1 MKKSI
6 FMFLVTVMFTV
17 MFVQSGNA
25 QTTVTIG
32 SGTSPQQFPF
42 RVYFDYTRSAA
53 IYTSAEIA
61 NSGSITHLGWYVSTA
76 SAVSIPVK
84 IYLKT
89 TSSSTLTAGDWTTL
103 ISGATLVY
111 DATRQ
116 FSSTGWN
123 TIDISDFRY
132 SSNNLMVL
140 CEANIGS
147 AVGGGPEFYYSS
159 AANMHEFYQNDG
171 SPPTYGGTVNDMR
184 PNIQLTIAPSGSGTQ
199 ADPYL
204 IATLSNLYW
213 VTQNSSSWAYGKY
226 FKQTANID
234 ASATSFWDSG
244 AGLSPI
250 GNSTTKFDAFYDG
263 QNFTITGLYIN
274 RPSTSNVGLF
284 GLSYGA
290 TIQNLKLVNATVTGG
305 MSTGS
310 LIGSASSYYVTN
322 PSFMYVSSTI
332 SNCSTTNCNV
342 NSNSANVGG
351 LIGFASGYTSTTLA
365 IISYCYSTGTVTGTT
380 SNASMYG
387 GLIGSVQYYGKVQNC
402 YSTCTVNAA
411 NQQAGG
417 FIGSFSYNP
426 CSPISVLRDC
436 YSTGNVTGGNYSGG
450 FVGNNGGYG
459 IIKNCY
465 STGSVTPNPG
475 NSVVGGFCGQN
486 SGTITDCFWNTTTSG
501 KATSNGGTGKTTA
514 ELKTQAT
521 FTNWDFSAIWGIS
534 GAINSGYP
542 YLSFNPNFWT
552 GSSSSDW
559 NVGGNWSKNTIP
571 NGSDNVIIPNVT
583 NKPVIYTTGSAASIV
598 IFANSS
604 LTVSGTLILASALDN
619 TGTFTSS
626 SSSTV
631 TFNGSLP
638 QNTDGFGTI
647 YNLTIDN
654 SAGVT
659 INSGTTTIVT
669 NSLTIN
675 TGKVLTVNGILQ
687 LKGSISNSGTL
698 TTTNAEIWFN
708 GSSAQ
713 TTSGLTG
720 TVNNL
725 YISNSSG
732 VTLSSGLNITSL
744 LYLQF
749 GLLTLG
755 SNNLTI
761 GGAAT
766 IGGTTGASKMVV
778 ATGTGE
784 LRKTYTAAGSFTFPV
799 GDNTGTAEY
808 SPVTLNF
815 ASGTFSSAYAGVKLV
830 NTKHSNNSSATYY
843 LNRYWTVSSSGISGF
858 SCAVALTYLPSDVV
872 GGNESYIWAGKY
884 NGTTWTLLN
893 QANTGTHTLSGTVTG
908 FSDFSGGQQG
918 VLPVS
923 LSSFTSFVN
932 VRDVKLNWVT
942 DAEANNAGFEVERT
956 GTRQQAP
963 GNWEKIGYVQ
973 GKGTT
978 NEQTSYTF
986 SDTKLSTGKYQYR
999 LKQIDNNGNFEYHNL
1014 NGDVE
1019 VGVPKKY
1026 EMSQNYPNPFNP
1038 MTKIDFQLPNDGK
1051 VSLKIYD
1058 ITGREIATLVN
1069 NEFKKADYYTVMFN
1083 GSSLSSGVYFY
1094 RIAADKYVMTKKMV
1108 LLK

>member
-17 MFVQSGNA
+17 IFVQSGRA
-25 QTTVTIG
+25 QT
-32 SGTSPQQFPF
+32 
-42 RVYFDYTRSAA
+42 
-53 IYTSAEIA
+53 
-61 NSGSITHLGWYVSTA
+61 ST
-76 SAVSIPVK
+76 
-84 IYLKT
+84 
-89 TSSSTLTAGDWTTL
+89 
-103 ISGATLVY
+103 
-111 DATRQ
+111 
-116 FSSTGWN
+116 
-123 TIDISDFRY
+123 
-132 SSNNLMVL
+132 
-140 CEANIGS
+140 
-147 AVGGGPEFYYSS
+147 
-159 AANMHEFYQNDG
+159 
-171 SPPTYGGTVNDMR
+171 
-184 PNIQLTIAPSGSGTQ
+184 APSGTGTQ
-199 ADPYL
+199 ADPFL
-204 IATLSNLYW
+204 IATLDNLYW

-647 YNLTIDN
+647 YNLSIDN

-675 TGKVLTVNGILQ
+675 SGKSLTVNGILQ

-725 YISNSSG
+725 YISNTSG
-732 VTLSSGLNITSL
+732 VTLSAGLNITSL
-744 LYLQF
+744 LYLQL

-766 IGGTTGASKMVV
+766 IGGTTGSSKMVV

-815 ASGTFSSAYAGVKLV
+815 TSGTFSSAYAGVKLV

-843 LNRYWTVSSSGISGF
+843 LNRYWTVASSGISGF
-858 SCAVALTYLPSDVV
+858 SCAVDLTYLPADVI
-872 GGNESYIWAGKY
+872 GGVEANIWAGKY

-908 FSDFSGGQQG
+908 FSDFTGGQQG

-942 DAEANNAGFEVERT
+942 DAEVNNEGFFI
-956 GTRQQAP
+956 
-963 GNWEKIGYVQ
+963 EKSEFRNQNSEWREIGYVK

-978 NEQTSYTF
+978 NTPTNYSFTD
-986 SDTKLSTGKYQYR
+986 SKLATGKYKYR

-1014 NGDVE
+1014 SGEVE
-1019 VGVPKKY
+1019 VGVPTKY

-1038 MTKIDFQLPNDGK
+1038 MTKIDFQLPMDGK
-1051 VSLKIYD
+1051 VSLKIFD
-1058 ITGREIATLVN
+1058 ITGREMATLMN

-1094 RIAADKYVMTKKMV
+1094 RITADKYVMTKKMV
-1108 LLK
+1108 LVK